1 MKEKTAK
8 ELLRRYG
15 HQLLFAF
22 VRIVF
27 PTERHSSI
35 SDIDDPVVGDGNAMR
50 ITGEILE
57 NVLRSSEWSFGV
69 NHPILTKQRSKESM
83 ENPSFGQG
91 FQTAWK
97 HQFV

>member
-8 ELLRRYG
+8 ELLRRDG
-15 HQLLFAF
+15 HQLLLAF

-35 SDIDDPVVGDGNAMR
+35 SDIDDAVIGDGNAMR
-50 ITGEILE
+50 IAGQILE
-57 NVLRSSEWSFGV
+57 NVLRSSEGSFGV

-83 ENPSFGQG
+83 ESLRFGQWL
-91 FQTAWK
+91 QTAWK
-97 HQFV
+97 H